1 MSNNESKKRTEI
13 LDPLINKDIVDSG
26 GAKDNRH
33 RTLVEVVIC
42 GICAAIFLVLYVT
55 EPPPRPPG
63 GYNAVARADLNDAS
77 LAQETYWVDN
87 ETYTESIEKLIG
99 PEYGLDPREGVT
111 IRIISADKSHYLME
125 AFHEK
130 GDFRYVIE
138 GPGGISQELTK

>member
-1 MSNNESKKRTEI
+1 MSNNERKNRTEI
-13 LDPLINKDIVDSG
+13 PDPLINKEVVDGS

-33 RTLVEVVIC
+33 RALVEVFIC
-42 GICAAIFLVLYVT
+42 GICAVIFLVLYVN

-63 GYNAVARADLNDAS
+63 GYNSAARANLRNAMT
-77 LAQETYWVDN
+77 AQEAYFVDN

-99 PEYGLDPREGVT
+99 PQYGLFPYKGVT
-111 IRIISADKSHYLME
+111 IRVISADKNHYLME